1 MRRHKMGLRLRLFPF
16 RYSALALSGKNPYK
30 IKLRTSKT
38 PKNNRYLSK
47 PEKLSSNLLLL

>member
-1 MRRHKMGLRLRLFPF
+1 MGLRLRLFPF